1 MARKVDT
8 ATLIRGQIYIFR
20 HPDYTPQNPKESL
33 RFERNKPKVITD
45 PKLLSM
51 LEDLTEE
58 TTDGD
63 GEVFDKPLFRINRN
77 VEEPD
82 SDDAPRKTRLSADR
96 AVKKRPIR
104 R

>member
-8 ATLIRGQIYIFR
+8 ATLVRGQIYIFR
-20 HPDYTPQNPKESL
+20 HPEYTPQNGKESL
-33 RFERNKPKVITD
+33 RFERGVPKVITD
-45 PKLLSM
+45 PKMLSI
-51 LEDLTEE
+51 LEELTEE
-58 TTDGD
+58 TQDGD
-63 GEVFDKPLFRINRN
+63 GEVFEKPIFRINRN

-82 SDDAPRKTRLSADR
+82 GDEKPRKTRLSADR